1 MPRFI
6 ATLFTLSICAFAA
19 RVSAEGVSKRV
30 ARAADSKAKSQPKEG
45 DAALDRDA
53 SFMLLLE
60 SADTNGDARVSGAE
74 FEALVQHH
82 VRLQIR
88 ERFLR
93 LDRNGDGSVTRAEV
107 SKMDAARFARFDRN
121 GDGGFTLSELALV
134 MSHKATERCRVV
146 LARLD
151 ADRDGA
157 LSAADR
163 GQEFRVVRLEAQTA
177 SR

>member
-1 MPRFI
+1 
-6 ATLFTLSICAFAA
+6 
-19 RVSAEGVSKRV
+19 
-30 ARAADSKAKSQPKEG
+30 
-45 DAALDRDA
+45 
-53 SFMLLLE
+53 
-60 SADTNGDARVSGAE
+60 
-74 FEALVQHH
+74 
-82 VRLQIR
+82 
-88 ERFLR
+88 
-93 LDRNGDGSVTRAEV
+93 
-107 SKMDAARFARFDRN
+107 MDAARFARFDRN